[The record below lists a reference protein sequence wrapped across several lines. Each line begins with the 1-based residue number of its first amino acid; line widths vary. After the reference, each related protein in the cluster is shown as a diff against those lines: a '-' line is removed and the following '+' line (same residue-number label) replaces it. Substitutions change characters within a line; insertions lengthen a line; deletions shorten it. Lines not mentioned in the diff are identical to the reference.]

1 MTESVIPI
9 DSNVSL
15 AKPRL
20 QGLIDALKNAGYQVV
35 APQVADGA
43 VVYDDLD
50 SIEQLP
56 LGVIDEQDGGRYRLE
71 RHDDA
76 GYFDYVVGPHSL
88 KRFLFPPHETLQQ
101 LQLKNGNWNVEP
113 LRAERRTLAVIGP
126 RSCDLHAMAIQ
137 DRVFLEGPYVDPGYR
152 ARRER
157 LFVVSVQCRRAAATC
172 FCHSMKTG
180 PRASG
185 DFDLALTE
193 LDDSFVIEV
202 GSEQGGRILGKVEG
216 WKACSAATV
225 ERAKVQSVQLE
236 QSMKQRSACEES
248 TSAVKPR
255 ELSTHDIHDL
265 LLNNLNHPRWS
276 EVAERC
282 LSCANCTMV
291 CPTCFCSSVTEVADL
306 TGENVRR
313 ERMWTSCFTS
323 EHSLLNSGVVRN
335 STKARYRQW
344 LTHKLATWIDQ
355 YDTSGCVGCGR
366 CITWCPVG
374 IDLTEEVAA
383 IRETAS

>member
-1 MTESVIPI
+1 MSVSAIPI
-9 DSNVSL
+9 DSIVSL
-15 AKPRL
+15 EKPQLQRL
-20 QGLIDALKNAGYQVV
+20 IEALNDAGYLVIG
-35 APQVADGA
+35 PQVADGA
-43 VVYDDLD
+43 IVYGELD

-71 RHDDA
+71 RDDKA
-76 GYFDYVVGPHSL
+76 GCFDHVVGPHSL
-88 KRFLFPPHETLQQ
+88 KQYLFPPQETLQQ
-101 LQLKNGNWNVEP
+101 LRLRDGNWNVEP
-113 LRAERRTLAVIGP
+113 TAVEAKAIAVIGP

-152 ARRER
+152 ARRES

-180 PRASG
+180 PRASRG
-185 DFDLALTE
+185 FDLAVTE
-193 LDDSFVIEV
+193 LDDCFVIEV
-202 GSEQGGRILGKVEG
+202 GSARGGKILGNVDG
-216 WKACSAATV
+216 WKACFAALVDAAQDQSA
-225 ERAKVQSVQLE
+225 RLE
-236 QSMKQRSACEES
+236 HAMKQRSS
-248 TSAVKPR
+248 TEVAEGQPTPR
-255 ELSTHDIHDL
+255 QLDTHDIHDL

-313 ERMWTSCFTS
+313 ERTWSSCFTS
-323 EHSLLNSGVVRN
+323 EHSLLNSGIVRN

-383 IRETAS
+383 IRESVL